1 MKPTVALRERRS
13 IKRDNA
19 ANELRLKIIGGEWKP
34 GEKIPNRDNLR
45 RMLKLSPVTIQKAMG
60 QIEED
65 GFISSHGANGTYV
78 VRNLPNL
85 SNYGIVFPYRQTRE
99 GGWPLFW
106 SLLLKEAEYLQT
118 LNKSFFP
125 IYYASDDRGQGADHK
140 SKIIRDVESHC
151 LAGLIFLS
159 SPVDY
164 MNTPVIT
171 SRNVQRVMVMS
182 SLSSIP
188 GIPSVW
194 FDYSSLIDR
203 ALERFAVRGRK
214 HIAVITPSGFFETR
228 QELIHQWMASLQ
240 RHGLT
245 SRTQWQLGVDLLHP
259 QTSRHIV
266 QLLMSL
272 PKNER
277 PDGLLIAD
285 ENLVDPVISGLIDS
299 NMRIPDDVMLI
310 AHGTFTDTTSTTFEL
325 SRIGFDVRS
334 LLHEC
339 VRRINE
345 QSHKREPRPYT
356 LLPAIFSD
364 EARALPLDGV
374 ALEKLN

>member
-1 MKPTVALRERRS
+1 MPAVALRERRS

-45 RMLKLSPVTIQKAMG
+45 RMLKLSPVTIQKAME

-78 VRNLPNL
+78 ASNLPNL
-85 SNYGIVFPYRQTRE
+85 SNYGIVYPHRQTRDLV
-99 GGWPLFW
+99 WSLFW
-106 SLLLKEAEYLQT
+106 RLLLKEAEYLET
-118 LNKSFFP
+118 LNKSSFP
-125 IYYASDDRGQGADHK
+125 IYYASDDRGQGINHK
-140 SKIIRDVESHC
+140 SKLIRDVESHC
-151 LAGLIFLS
+151 LAGLIFLG
-159 SPVDY
+159 SPLDY
-164 MNTPVIT
+164 INTPVIT
-171 SRNVQRVMVMS
+171 SRNVQRVIVLS

-203 ALERFAVRGRK
+203 ALERFAERGCKR
-214 HIAVITPSGFFETR
+214 IAVITPAGFFEVR

-245 SRTQWQLGVDLLHP
+245 SRTQWQLGVDLMHP
-259 QTSRHIV
+259 QTARHIV
-266 QLLMSL
+266 QLLMSF
-272 PKNER
+272 PKDER

-285 ENLVDPVISGLIDS
+285 ENLVEPVISGLCDS

-310 AHGTFTDTTSTTFEL
+310 AHGTFADTTPITEKL
-325 SRIGFDVRS
+325 SRIGFDVRM

-345 QSHKREPRPYT
+345 QCRKQETSLFT
-356 LLPAIFSD
+356 LVPAIFSD
-364 EARALPLDGV
+364 EARALPLDEV